1 MSEYTTG
8 DIRNIALVGHAG
20 AGKTML
26 TEALLVETGVI
37 NAAGSVEK
45 GTTVSD
51 YDTLEQHH
59 QHSLNSSWVEFA
71 HGGSRVNLIDTPGYP
86 DFIGGAISVLPAVET
101 VAVVINAQ
109 NGIESVTRRMME
121 WAHERGKCRMVVV
134 NKIDAGADL
143 SALYSE
149 IQETFGR
156 ECLALN
162 LPTGGASGVV
172 DCFFNPDGEADFLS
186 VEDAHTA
193 IVDQAIEVDE
203 DLMTMYLDEGEVA
216 PDRLHDSFE
225 RAMREGHLVP
235 VCFTSAQSGA
245 GIPELLDVF
254 DRLMPNP
261 SEGNPP
267 NFVNDTGETQ
277 EPVSVAPDPAKH
289 ALAHVFKVSF
299 DPFVGRLAVMR
310 VHQGTVKKDDQLFV
324 GDARKPVKIGNM
336 FSLIGKQHEERTT
349 AIPGDIRMI
358 SKIEG
363 LGFDA
368 VLHDSHDE
376 DHIQLKPLPLP
387 SPMVG
392 LAISAKTRGDE
403 QKIAEALAK
412 LVESDPCLRLERN
425 PAANE
430 TVLRGLGD
438 LHLRIA
444 LERLKEQYNVEVET
458 SIPTIPYRETI
469 AGSAEGHC
477 RHKKQTG
484 GAGQFGEVYLKLDPL
499 PRGSGF
505 EFVDKIVGGAIPS
518 QFIPAVEKGVRQVLD
533 QGAFAGFPLQDVRV
547 TVYDGKYHSVDSKEV
562 AFVAAGK
569 KAMMDAVSKARP
581 MVLEPIANVEV
592 TVPSERMGDITGDL
606 SSRRG
611 RVSSTDALP
620 GSLIQISAQVP
631 LAEMGDYQSRLK
643 SITGGEGTFSME
655 FSAYEPAPSEIQK
668 RLASTFQQPDEE

>member
-336 FSLIGKQHEERTT
+336 FSLIGKQQEERTT